1 MIVAVNNKIQQ
12 QIVIDF
18 YNIQNKTN
26 KSTSTSEYRHF
37 IILKKDEIVLTNNI
51 SSLQKYGEVDTVH
64 TFEEFVC
71 FVLGN
76 YKLLKETNDP
86 ANIFRLAFDL

>member
-1 MIVAVNNKIQQ
+1 MIVAVNNEVQQ

-26 KSTSTSEYRHF
+26 KSASKHRHF

-51 SSLQKYGEVDTVH
+51 SSLQKYGEDDTVH

>member
-1 MIVAVNNKIQQ
+1 MIVAVNNKVQQ

-18 YNIQNKTN
+18 YNIQNN
-26 KSTSTSEYRHF
+26 CDKSTEEYRHF
-37 IILKKDEIVLTNNI
+37 IILKEDEIVLTNNI

-86 ANIFRLAFDL
+86 ANIFRLAFTL

>member
-26 KSTSTSEYRHF
+26 KSTEEYRHF

-76 YKLLKETNDP
+76 YKLLKETHDP

>member
-1 MIVAVNNKIQQ
+1 MIVTVNNKVQQ

-26 KSTSTSEYRHF
+26 KSTSNYRHF
-37 IILKKDEIVLTNNI
+37 VILKENEIVLTNNI
-51 SSLQKYGEVDTVH
+51 SSLQIHGEDDTVH

-71 FVLGN
+71 FILGN

-86 ANIFRLAFDL
+86 ANIFRLVFDL

>member
-18 YNIQNKTN
+18 YNIQNNCN
-26 KSTSTSEYRHF
+26 KSTSEYRHF
-37 IILKKDEIVLTNNI
+37 IILKENEIVLTNNI
-51 SSLQKYGEVDTVH
+51 SSLQIHGEDDTVH

-76 YKLLKETNDP
+76 YKLLKTTNDSS
-86 ANIFRLAFDL
+86 NIFKLVFDL

>member
-26 KSTSTSEYRHF
+26 KSVSEYRHF
-37 IILKKDEIVLTNNI
+37 IILKKDEIVFTNNI
-51 SSLQKYGEVDTVH
+51 SSLQKYGEDDTVH

-71 FVLGN
+71 FILGN
-76 YKLLKETNDP
+76 YKLLKQTNDP